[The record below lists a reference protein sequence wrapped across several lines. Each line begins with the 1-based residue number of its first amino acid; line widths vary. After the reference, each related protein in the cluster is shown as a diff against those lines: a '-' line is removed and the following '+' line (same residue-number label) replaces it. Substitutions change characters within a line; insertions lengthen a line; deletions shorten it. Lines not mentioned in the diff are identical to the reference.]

1 MSESQSR
8 SYSPVILAGAGII
21 LVLLGAFFLLDRG
34 TRTPAPISGA
44 AMPFGEAERAYS
56 AQIKIADLQMSRA
69 ANLLNQEVTYLVGK
83 VENSGHRKV
92 RQIEVTVEYRDQ
104 INQLVLR
111 EKESLLAR
119 GVPLGPGEKRE
130 FQLNFENVPNS
141 WNRQYPVIRVTGL
154 QLE

>member
-8 SYSPVILAGAGII
+8 GFPLALLAGAGVI
-21 LVLLGAFFLLDRG
+21 LLLLGAFFLLSRG
-34 TRTPAPISGA
+34 SRAPAPA
-44 AMPFGEAERAYS
+44 ASTALPFGEAERAYA

-69 ANLLNQEVTYLVGK
+69 ANMLNQEVTYLVGK
-83 VENSGHRKV
+83 VQNTGKRKA
-92 RQIEVTVEYRDQ
+92 RQIEVTVEYRDL

-111 EKESLLAR
+111 EKQSLLAR
-119 GVPLGPGEKRE
+119 SAPLVPGEQRE

-141 WNRQYPVIRVTGL
+141 WNRQYPAIRITGL